1 MIDLPKSTFYYRATT
16 RTAKISDAELVSL
29 IEDIQDELPC
39 YGYRRVTR
47 ELCRRGRLVNHKRVA
62 RVMRA
67 ADLGIKPRKR
77 YVCTT
82 DSNHDSPIYP
92 NLYRNVIPARP
103 DMAWLPILRTSEFL
117 PASAI
122 SPSFSTPAVARSSAM
137 LYPDGS
143 TRRWRSPPCAPL

>member
-16 RTAKISDAELVSL
+16 RTAKISDEELVSL

-39 YGYRRVTR
+39 DGYRRVTR

-77 YVCTT
+77 YVRTT
-82 DSNHDSPIYP
+82 DSNHD
-92 NLYRNVIPARP
+92 A
-103 DMAWLPILRTSEFL
+103 PILGKQL
-117 PASAI
+117 
-122 SPSFSTPAVARSSAM
+122 
-137 LYPDGS
+137 D
-143 TRRWRSPPCAPL
+143 